1 MTLCCL
7 GSVQS
12 NQNNFAEAE
21 VNLKR
26 AVELDKDNVAAVAQ
40 RCLVDVYEAQERY
53 QEALSLAMLVCE
65 LDPKDDEFKVR
76 IDELRAKT
84 MANGG
89 PSPRMSPKGPDPGQ
103 SPRMS
108 PKTSKDG
115 HIANPQK
122 GTGGYAQEHVAHGG
136 ATAANVSAKDGHL
149 GASCPDGVSTVDS
162 TSMKD
167 DESIKLE
174 VVSPQKA
181 KAEKARESSVDSA
194 SKKQPESKRDGC
206 ICCFDR

>member
-89 PSPRMSPKGPDPGQ
+89 PSPRLSPKA
-103 SPRMS
+103 
-108 PKTSKDG
+108 SKDG

-122 GTGGYAQEHVAHGG
+122 GTGGYTQEHVAHGG
-136 ATAANVSAKDGHL
+136 ATA
-149 GASCPDGVSTVDS
+149 
-162 TSMKD
+162 
-167 DESIKLE
+167 
-174 VVSPQKA
+174 
-181 KAEKARESSVDSA
+181 
-194 SKKQPESKRDGC
+194 
-206 ICCFDR
+206 